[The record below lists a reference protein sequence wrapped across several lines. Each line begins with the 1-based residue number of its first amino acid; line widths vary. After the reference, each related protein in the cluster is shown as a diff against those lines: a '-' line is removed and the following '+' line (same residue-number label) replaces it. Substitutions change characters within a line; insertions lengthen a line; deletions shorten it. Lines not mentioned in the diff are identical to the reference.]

1 MPNPHGKHQE
11 KTWNTHQIRW
21 FISQGSPGM
30 SLSNGEYPQN
40 LHVFHGRKWCETH
53 EIWGDFF
60 GVPPWFL
67 GTWQPW
73 ESPPILPVPAL
84 RLINGQFTGQC
95 HLHGP
100 HKKSAETDQGIRG
113 RFSLSNQGSKFSA
126 SSVSTWKL
134 THGATGSKLKTW
146 DEAEVALAP
155 RDLDSFSK
163 SQYPKKTTEVGFFA
177 FGHRLQPC
185 HPC

>member
-1 MPNPHGKHQE
+1 MPTNPVVYLPRKSRNEFVQRG
-11 KTWNTHQIRW
+11 
-21 FISQGSPGM
+21 ISPKSSCWMEENDAKPWDLG
-30 SLSNGEYPQN
+30 
-40 LHVFHGRKWCETH
+40 F
-53 EIWGDFF
+53 FF

-67 GTWQPW
+67 DTWQPW
-73 ESPPILPVPAL
+73 FFPWFVPQFQRFAWSMASLQDSAIFMALTRNRLKPTKASEVGLVWDRNFLHRLYLHESWH
-84 RLINGQFTGQC
+84 T
-95 HLHGP
+95 
-100 HKKSAETDQGIRG
+100 
-113 RFSLSNQGSKFSA
+113 
-126 SSVSTWKL
+126 SV
-134 THGATGSKLKTW
+134 GATGSKLKTW

>member
-1 MPNPHGKHQE
+1 MIIQKISSSSVLVLCQ
-11 KTWNTHQIRW
+11 QIRW

-40 LHVFHGRKWCETH
+40 LHVEWKKMMRNH
-53 EIWGDFF
+53 EIWGFFF

-67 GTWQPW
+67 DTWQPW
-73 ESPPILPVPAL
+73 FFPWFVPQFQRFAWSMASLQDSAIFMALTRNRLKPTKASEVGLVWDRNFLHRLYLHESWH
-84 RLINGQFTGQC
+84 T
-95 HLHGP
+95 
-100 HKKSAETDQGIRG
+100 
-113 RFSLSNQGSKFSA
+113 
-126 SSVSTWKL
+126 SV
-134 THGATGSKLKTW
+134 GATGSKLKTW